1 MSVKISVISEYKYLS
16 PLFIPTNN
24 YAGGPIWGL
33 LNEGGRE
40 VSGQSSCVGYPLGL
54 WGTPGGWGIPS
65 RSWGEEFIN
74 TIFTRNIVNDSL
86 EFSWNIFCA
95 SDF

>member
-1 MSVKISVISEYKYLS
+1 MSVKISVISEYIYLS
-16 PLFIPTNN
+16 PLFISTNN

-54 WGTPGGWGIPS
+54 WGTPVGVEGYHLAPGGKSSSIQY
-65 RSWGEEFIN
+65 
-74 TIFTRNIVNDSL
+74 SL
-86 EFSWNIFCA
+86 EIS
-95 SDF
+95 

>member
-54 WGTPGGWGIPS
+54 WGPPGVGGYHLAPGGKSSSIQY
-65 RSWGEEFIN
+65 
-74 TIFTRNIVNDSL
+74 SL
-86 EFSWNIFCA
+86 EIS
-95 SDF
+95 